1 MSLHF
6 QDFRI
11 NKNRCVFLRNYRDR
25 LDIIADIL
33 KIAMK
38 NPKKTQIMYQAN
50 LSYKVLKKYLTEI
63 MDVAFVSYVADERCY
78 VLTEKGRVF
87 LVLYAEYLKA
97 NTIIQNKLREVQNK
111 KAILEKIFDNTT
123 WQSFYT
129 PIIK

>member
-1 MSLHF
+1 ML
-6 QDFRI
+6 
-11 NKNRCVFLRNYRDR
+11 NYRDR

-50 LSYKVLKKYLTEI
+50 LSYKVFKKYLTEI
-63 MDVAFVSYVADERCY
+63 LDVAFVSYVSDERCY

-87 LVLYAEYLKA
+87 LVLYEKYLKA
-97 NTIIQNKLREVQNK
+97 NTIIQNKLKEVQNK
-111 KAILEKIFDNTT
+111 KDILEKMFDNTT

-129 PIIK
+129 QTIK